1 MRTDNLVVYRAVN
14 VLLLVINLAA
24 SPRFPQATTVSFMN
38 DGLKIHFGTSTD
50 SQKSQNLE
58 LDDKVSLK
66 IDLRYETWTDI
77 VGLSIGGTAVRVA
90 EGPEFENVV
99 RLMFKKFPQIPE
111 YAMMEN
117 VELAIFRI
125 DPVVISLLDYREGF
139 GHCDL
144 VKI

>member
-1 MRTDNLVVYRAVN
+1 
-14 VLLLVINLAA
+14 
-24 SPRFPQATTVSFMN
+24 MN